1 MMRTGFIG
9 IGSMGGMLV
18 RALLRSGALSP
29 TDVYTANRST
39 DKLDALAAN
48 FPGIQ
53 VLSCSQLARHSDL
66 IFVCVGTEDM
76 AGLLSEI
83 DAELSPR
90 HLLVTTNAIVSLKV
104 LEERV
109 PARVAKLIPSI
120 TQEIGAGIALLIYGA
135 RVTKEDRNLLIGLLG
150 HICEPISITETM
162 VRPAAGLASGGPA
175 LIAYMLQSMADE
187 AVRSNSEVPPELA
200 QKLVLETMNAT
211 MRLVGEGKMTPDQII
226 RRVAVPGGMT
236 AMSIE
241 ILSRYVP
248 QAWEIV
254 FRETSAREKRNREAL
269 IL

>member
-1 MMRTGFIG
+1 MKTGFIG

-29 TDVYTANRST
+29 TDVYAANRST
-39 DKLDALAAN
+39 DKLDVLAAN
-48 FPGIQ
+48 VPGIQ
-53 VLSCSQLARHSDL
+53 VVSCSQLARHSDL
-66 IFVCVGTEDM
+66 IFMCVGTEDM

-83 DAELSPR
+83 DAEVSSR
-90 HLLVTTNAIVSLKV
+90 HLLVTTNASVSLKA
-104 LEERV
+104 LEGRV

-120 TQEIGAGIALLIYGA
+120 TQEIGAGIALLIYGS
-135 RVTKEDRNLLIGLLG
+135 RVTEEDRSLLTGLLG
-150 HICEPISITETM
+150 HISEPISITETM

-187 AVRSNSEVPPELA
+187 AARSNSEVPPELA
-200 QKLVLETMNAT
+200 RKLVEETMDAT
-211 MRLVGEGKMTPDQII
+211 MRLVAEGKMTLDQII
-226 RRVAVPGGMT
+226 RRVAIPGGMT

-241 ILSRYVP
+241 LLSRYLP

-254 FRETSAREKRNREAL
+254 FRETAARQERTREAL